1 MSSTPFR
8 LAAAAALAL
17 SAWSAPVLAAG
28 AQVTLVATPN
38 PATQGSTVD
47 VDVLISQVTDLYAYQ
62 FSISFDPTLL
72 QVSGLAMGS
81 FLSAGGTTLGD
92 TGTIDNTA
100 GTVTFAY
107 NSLVGAL
114 PGVSGSGTLLT
125 LHLNA
130 IGTGT
135 SALGFVP
142 ADTLFLDSTLA
153 TIGLTTTDSSVQVA
167 AVVPEPETYLMLAAG
182 LAGLGLWRRRQAAA

>member
-28 AQVTLVATPN
+28 PQVTFAAAPN
-38 PATQGSTVD
+38 PAQQGGTVD
-47 VDVLISQVTDLYAYQ
+47 INVLISQVTDLYAYQ
-62 FSISFDPTLL
+62 FSITFDPSLL
-72 QVSGLAMGS
+72 QVSNVALGS
-81 FLSAGGTTLGD
+81 FLSAGGTTTGD
-92 TGTIDNTA
+92 AGTVDNTA
-100 GTVTFAY
+100 GTISFAY
-107 NSLVGAL
+107 NSLIGAL

-125 LHLNA
+125 IHLNA

-142 ADTLFLDSTLA
+142 ADALFVDSNLN
-153 TIGLTTTDSSVQVA
+153 TIGLTTVDSSLQVA
-167 AVVPEPETYLMLAAG
+167 APVPEPESYLMLAAG
-182 LAGLGLWRRRQAAA
+182 LAGLALWRRRQAAA

>member
-62 FSISFDPTLL
+62 FSISFNPTLL

-81 FLSAGGTTLGD
+81 FLSVGGATFSN

-100 GTVTFAY
+100 GTVTFVY

-142 ADTLFLDSTLA
+142 DDTLFVDSNITP
-153 TIGLTTTDSSVQVA
+153 IGLTTVDSSLQVA
-167 AVVPEPETYLMLAAG
+167 AAVPEPESYLMLAVG
-182 LAGLGLWRRRQAAA
+182 LAGLALWRRRQAAA

>member
-142 ADTLFLDSTLA
+142 ADTLFVDSNITP
-153 TIGLTTTDSSVQVA
+153 IGLTTVDSSLQVA
-167 AVVPEPETYLMLAAG
+167 AAVPEPESYLMLAVG
-182 LAGLGLWRRRQAAA
+182 LAGLALWRRRQAAA

>member
-8 LAAAAALAL
+8 LAAALLAL
-17 SAWSAPVLAAG
+17 SAWAAPSLAAG
-28 AQVTLVATPN
+28 PQVTFAATPN
-38 PATQGSTVD
+38 PAQQGGVVD
-47 VDVLISQVTDLYAYQ
+47 IDVLVSQVTDLYAYQ
-62 FSISFDPTLL
+62 FSITFDASLL
-72 QVSGLAMGS
+72 QVSSLSMGS

-92 TGTIDNTA
+92 TGTVDNTA
-100 GTVTFAY
+100 GTITFAY
-107 NSLVGAL
+107 NTLIGAL

-125 LHLNA
+125 LHMNA

-142 ADTLFLDSTLA
+142 ADTLFVDSNLA
-153 TIGLTTTDSSVQVA
+153 TIGLTTVDSSVQVA
-167 AVVPEPETYLMLAAG
+167 TAVPEPETYLMLAAG

>member
-62 FSISFDPTLL
+62 FSISFNPTLL

-81 FLSAGGTTLGD
+81 FLSAGGATFSN

-100 GTVTFAY
+100 GTVTFVY

-142 ADTLFLDSTLA
+142 DDTLFVDSNITP
-153 TIGLTTTDSSVQVA
+153 IGLTTVDSSLQVA
-167 AVVPEPETYLMLAAG
+167 AAVPEPESYLMLAAG
-182 LAGLGLWRRRQAAA
+182 LAGLALWRRRQAAA